1 MYKLRRSRFTKF
13 ISLLLIV
20 VLCAAIVGNI
30 VGTYIIM
37 EENFFYASR
46 LQLQQKV
53 YSYIFDYT
61 ASDLMRYLN
70 IAEDYYSN
78 DKSYQNYNQSE
89 LDLYRSKYSP
99 ENTNIYFEIR
109 DDYGNVILNN
119 ETDIQSETFSF
130 SCLYGT
136 TSSYYHDAYF
146 KYGGSDKTDLFA
158 HTIVTRP
165 YPSEA
170 TDSYDTTA
178 LYPEDE
184 YETDTQD
191 ATTFPDSQSDY
202 ETTTLLNGETVSPNP
217 APVSDNTDYSEAVY
231 EVINKNSGNSTVF
244 TYRYTGEINAM
255 ILNFIKEELEMLTYD
270 ITEFTAT
277 QSDFYVQYLNEDDSS
292 YDIAPVYSATDK
304 SVPLKSFSTVFLSDG
319 KEISLTYSYNGSFSF
334 SEFKSRLQYL
344 SLIAKNI
351 NNDNLSFSYKQK
363 DGIQLKVTVY
373 VPHHSAN
380 IKDIYFYAEKLV
392 DVAIVYKDNI
402 IPITIIDFI
411 GLMVSLV
418 YLFWAAGYVPKKDEP
433 VARGLHFIPLDLYL
447 LLSAAATVFCYGLI
461 DQSDE
466 LFMFLGFLG
475 LTFILFSLIYTL
487 PVRVRTKTLK
497 KNTIIYKFYKFLKS
511 ATAVMDE
518 VTGSRFRIFIIVSVF
533 LFISAC
539 ETLFFIIFDISGYG
553 VSLILMI
560 LRICEAPI
568 IAFMLT
574 SLIALHNGA
583 KKISSG
589 DVSYRINTS
598 MLFGPLKK
606 HANHLNNINGAVN
619 KAVEERMKSES
630 LKTELITNVSHDLK
644 TPLTSIV
651 NYVDLLKKTDIT
663 DSKALEYIEVID
675 RQSQRLK
682 KLTFDIVEA
691 SKASTGN
698 IEVHK
703 EPTVLNVILQQT
715 NGEYI
720 ERLEEKA
727 LSLVTEV
734 PDSNLIINTDGRLL
748 WRVIDNLMNNICK
761 YSMPGTRVYIA
772 LWQDEY
778 NAHISFR
785 NISKNK
791 LNISPDELTERF
803 VRGDTSRNTE
813 GSGLGLSIAKSLTEI
828 IDGRLSIIIDGDLF
842 KVTLSLPLKS

>member
-13 ISLLLIV
+13 IAVLLIIT
-20 VLCAAIVGNI
+20 LCAAIVGNI

-37 EENFFYASR
+37 EENLFYASR

-53 YSYIFDYT
+53 YSYVFDYT
-61 ASDLMRYLN
+61 ASDLMRYLK

-89 LDLYRSKYSP
+89 LDLYRSKYGS
-99 ENTNIYFEIR
+99 ENTNIYFEIT
-109 DDYGNVILNN
+109 DDYGNIILKN
-119 ETDIQSETFSF
+119 EVRPKPDTFSF

-136 TSSYYHDAYF
+136 TSSYYHDTYF
-146 KYGGSDKTDLFA
+146 KYGGSEKA
-158 HTIVTRP
+158 EPSVTAQATS
-165 YPSEA
+165 PSK
-170 TDSYDTTA
+170 YD
-178 LYPEDE
+178 
-184 YETDTQD
+184 ETDIYGTSATYYENEAEGLSQD
-191 ATTFPDSQSDY
+191 VTAVENSQTDN
-202 ETTTLLNGETVSPNP
+202 ETTTLSNNENTAPEQPLVIDTTEYKSET
-217 APVSDNTDYSEAVY
+217 Y
-231 EVINKNSGNSTVF
+231 EIINKHSGNSTTF
-244 TYRYTGEINAM
+244 IYRYTGEINVM
-255 ILNFIKEELEMLTYD
+255 ILSFIKEELEMLTYD
-270 ITEFTAT
+270 ITDFTAT
-277 QSDFYVQYLNEDDSS
+277 QSDFYVQYLDEDGSS
-292 YDIAPVYSATDK
+292 YDIAPVYSAADK
-304 SVPLKSFSTVFLSDG
+304 SVPLKSFSTVFLTDG

-344 SLIAKNI
+344 SLIARNI

-373 VPHHSAN
+373 VPHYSAD

-392 DVAIVYKDNI
+392 DVAIVYKDHI

-411 GLMVSLV
+411 GLLVSLV

-433 VARGLHFIPLDLYL
+433 VARGLHFIPFDLYL

-461 DQSDE
+461 EQSDE

-475 LTFILFSLIYTL
+475 LTFVFFSLIYTL

-511 ATAVMDE
+511 AAAVMDE

-539 ETLFFIIFDISGYG
+539 ETLIFIITDISGYG
-553 VSLILMI
+553 VSLILML
-560 LRICEAPI
+560 LRICEAPV

-589 DVSYRINTS
+589 DVSYRINPS
-598 MLFGPLKK
+598 LLVGPLKK
-606 HANHLNNINGAVN
+606 HANYLNSINGAVN

-727 LSLVTEV
+727 LTLVTEV
-734 PDSNLIINTDGRLL
+734 PDNSITINTDGRLL
-748 WRVIDNLMNNICK
+748 WRVIDNLMNNVCK
-761 YSMPGTRVYIA
+761 YSMPGTRVYIS
-772 LWQDEY
+772 LWQDDY
-778 NAHISFR
+778 NAYISFR

-813 GSGLGLSIAKSLTEI
+813 GSGLGLSIAKSLAEI
-828 IDGRLSIIIDGDLF
+828 IGGRLTIIIDGDLF
-842 KVTLSLPLKS
+842 KVTLSLPLKN